1 MAESVPV
8 FRGKR
13 EWKRECDKLLLP
25 TCLVGIRKITV
36 NQGRKVHVT
45 AAGYKPLP
53 AEIRSVTNLS
63 NLAQNYTAICTSDRV
78 FIYNIQ
84 HIFHF

>member
-1 MAESVPV
+1 VNGSDSAI
-8 FRGKR
+8 F
-13 EWKRECDKLLLP
+13 P

-53 AEIRSVTNLS
+53 AEVRSVTNLS
-63 NLAQNYTAICTSDRV
+63 SLAQKYTAICTSD
-78 FIYNIQ
+78 
-84 HIFHF
+84 